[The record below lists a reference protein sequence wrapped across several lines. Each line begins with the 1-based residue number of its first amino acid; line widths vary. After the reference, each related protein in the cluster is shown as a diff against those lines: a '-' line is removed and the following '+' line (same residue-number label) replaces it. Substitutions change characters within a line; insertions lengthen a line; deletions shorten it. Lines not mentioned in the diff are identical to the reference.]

1 MMADDE
7 ALVAD
12 IDKGLI
18 KNQNMLKQTMTKI
31 DSVIT
36 SASNNVLCYTLLF
49 FIMVLGLLYKLT
61 KWILF
66 IKLIKSKGIEL
77 RVVIDLALQILYLPL
92 KLLTLASFDVEQLLW
107 DVAEDQVFV
116 KVQMLIEGLTFVHF
130 TPEGVNQV
138 V

>member
-7 ALVAD
+7 ALVVD
-12 IDKGLI
+12 IDKGLV

-61 KWILF
+61 K
-66 IKLIKSKGIEL
+66 
-77 RVVIDLALQILYLPL
+77 
-92 KLLTLASFDVEQLLW
+92 
-107 DVAEDQVFV
+107 
-116 KVQMLIEGLTFVHF
+116 
-130 TPEGVNQV
+130 
-138 V
+138 

>member
-1 MMADDE
+1 MTIIETLDKINSLSNSAAAIKRTTMNIKQMMADDE

-61 KWILF
+61 K
-66 IKLIKSKGIEL
+66 
-77 RVVIDLALQILYLPL
+77 
-92 KLLTLASFDVEQLLW
+92 
-107 DVAEDQVFV
+107 
-116 KVQMLIEGLTFVHF
+116 
-130 TPEGVNQV
+130 
-138 V
+138 

>member
-1 MMADDE
+1 MSIIETLDKINSLSNSAAAIKRTTMNIKQMMADDE

-61 KWILF
+61 K
-66 IKLIKSKGIEL
+66 
-77 RVVIDLALQILYLPL
+77 
-92 KLLTLASFDVEQLLW
+92 
-107 DVAEDQVFV
+107 
-116 KVQMLIEGLTFVHF
+116 
-130 TPEGVNQV
+130 
-138 V
+138 